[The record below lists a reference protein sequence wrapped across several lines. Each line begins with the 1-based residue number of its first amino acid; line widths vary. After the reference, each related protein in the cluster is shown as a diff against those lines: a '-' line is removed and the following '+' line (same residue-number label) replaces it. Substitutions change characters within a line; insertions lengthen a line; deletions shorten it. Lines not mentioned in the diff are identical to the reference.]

1 MFCLAKSELMSIYN
15 GQCVE
20 TLYIFTS
27 ILLSQPLHPS
37 AKKLCIN
44 ILRYS
49 RLIGELAK
57 LPYE

>member
-1 MFCLAKSELMSIYN
+1 MGVNLKFQEIFCGIFCLAKSEWMSIYN

-37 AKKLCIN
+37 AKKIVH
-44 ILRYS
+44 
-49 RLIGELAK
+49 
-57 LPYE
+57 